1 MYCKKKTTDNYYG
14 ILTKFVLH
22 FLGKLWE
29 DEVAEEGKEHPGEN
43 NSQKKYSTVS
53 P

>member
-1 MYCKKKTTDNYYG
+1 M
-14 ILTKFVLH
+14 FVLH